1 MLDSLQDEFVVL
13 GQVED
18 APGGARVAQLP
29 HWLVADGHLKVGIR
43 FEIDIQVNPTLNF
56 QDDPILN
63 FFCGNGLPL
72 ARARWVQST
81 FSCHCPLSFDQRR

>member
-43 FEIDIQVNPTLNF
+43 FEIDIQVNPLLNF
-56 QDDPILN
+56 QVDPILN
-63 FFCGNGLPL
+63 FFVVM
-72 ARARWVQST
+72 A
-81 FSCHCPLSFDQRR
+81 CH